1 MCWVLGGDISLG
13 MTYILIGVVK
23 VIVNINSL
31 LSVRARL
38 CKGNLVKFCLWCPL
52 DSLPCFLLQA
62 VQEEERDGRRQ
73 RERKTRI
80 LCCSIKGDTAISK
93 VSLKP

>member
-38 CKGNLVKFCLWCPL
+38 CKGNLVKFCL
-52 DSLPCFLLQA
+52 
-62 VQEEERDGRRQ
+62 
-73 RERKTRI
+73 
-80 LCCSIKGDTAISK
+80 
-93 VSLKP
+93 